1 MKQQFLKATLF
12 SAVAAAMI
20 SISSPAFADATPEDV
35 ARFVTVCDISKDG
48 TISRAEVMMRAGEA
62 FSKID
67 TAQKGMVDSK
77 QFMAFLLNLQKSDG
91 GSGYMTAKADMMKK
105 LDVAFN
111 NADTS
116 KKGQLDAAQLRA
128 FIAELMKS
136 GG

>member
-1 MKQQFLKATLF
+1 MKSQFLKATLF
-12 SAVAAAMI
+12 SAFTAALIGI
-20 SISSPAFADATPEDV
+20 SAPAFADTTPEDV

-62 FSKID
+62 FAKFD

-77 QFMAFLLNLQKSDG
+77 QFMTFLLNLQTSDG
-91 GSGYMTAKADMMKK
+91 VSGAMIAKADMMKK

-116 KKGQLDAAQLRA
+116 KKGQLEAAQLRA